1 MRKLIVTL
9 TATTAIFMSGLL
21 VIEAD
26 AQTLRGAANLAAA
39 ARNYT
44 PVEGAACR
52 GWGRWCGPG
61 YVRACG
67 PFRCW
72 CRPCW

>member
-1 MRKLIVTL
+1 MRKLT
-9 TATTAIFMSGLL
+9 M
-21 VIEAD
+21 
-26 AQTLRGAANLAAA
+26 AAA
-39 ARNYT
+39 AAAMILAPGLAWAQTAIWAGLMKAPPPSESSSR

-52 GWGRWCGPG
+52 GWGPYCPPG

-67 PFRCW
+67 PYRCW